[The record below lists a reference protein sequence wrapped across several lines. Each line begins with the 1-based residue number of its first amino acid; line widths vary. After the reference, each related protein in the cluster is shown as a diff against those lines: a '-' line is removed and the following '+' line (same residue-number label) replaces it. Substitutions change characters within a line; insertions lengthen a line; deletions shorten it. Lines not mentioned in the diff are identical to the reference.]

1 MSINETMKELA
12 QYLRM
17 QDEISETIE
26 GLKDQIKAYMKENG
40 LETLASDEHKAT
52 YKAVSSSRIDTT
64 AFRKAF
70 PSMAE
75 QFTKRQL
82 LNDSRLIEWR
92 L

>member
-17 QDEISETIE
+17 QEEIAETVE
-26 GLKDQIKAYMKENG
+26 GLKDTIKNYMKENG

-64 AFRKAF
+64 ALKRENPAI
-70 PSMAE
+70 AE
-75 QFTKRQL
+75 QYSKTIISNRFIF
-82 LNDSRLIEWR
+82 N
-92 L
+92 

>member
-64 AFRKAF
+64 AFKKAF

-75 QFTKRQL
+75 QFTKTTTSQRFTF
-82 LNDSRLIEWR
+82 D
-92 L
+92 

>member
-12 QYLRM
+12 QYFRM
-17 QDEISETIE
+17 QEEIDETVE

-52 YKAVSSSRIDTT
+52 LKAVTSSRIDTT
-64 AFRKAF
+64 AFKKAF

-75 QFTKRQL
+75 QFTRTTTSQRFTF
-82 LNDSRLIEWR
+82 N
-92 L
+92 

>member
-1 MSINETMKELA
+1 MSIHETMKELA

-17 QDEISETIE
+17 QEEISETIE
-26 GLKDQIKAYMKENG
+26 GLKDQIKAYMTENG

-64 AFRKAF
+64 AFKKAF

-75 QFTKRQL
+75 QFTKTTTSQRFTF
-82 LNDSRLIEWR
+82 N
-92 L
+92 

>member
-17 QDEISETIE
+17 QEEISETVE
-26 GLKDQIKAYMKENG
+26 GLKDQIKAYMQQNQ

-52 YKAVSSSRIDTT
+52 YKTVTSSRIDTT
-64 AFRKAF
+64 AFKKAF

-75 QFTKRQL
+75 QFTKTTTSQRFTF
-82 LNDSRLIEWR
+82 N
-92 L
+92 

>member
-17 QDEISETIE
+17 QEEITETVE
-26 GLKDQIKAYMKENG
+26 GLKDQIKAYMKENN

-64 AFRKAF
+64 AFKKAF

-75 QFTKRQL
+75 QFTKTTTSQRFTF
-82 LNDSRLIEWR
+82 N
-92 L
+92 

>member
-17 QDEISETIE
+17 QEEIAETVE
-26 GLKDQIKAYMKENG
+26 GLKDQIKAYMRQNQ

-52 YKAVSSSRIDTT
+52 FKAVTCSRIDTT
-64 AFRKAF
+64 AFKKAF

-75 QFTKRQL
+75 QFTRTTTSTRFTF
-82 LNDSRLIEWR
+82 N
-92 L
+92 